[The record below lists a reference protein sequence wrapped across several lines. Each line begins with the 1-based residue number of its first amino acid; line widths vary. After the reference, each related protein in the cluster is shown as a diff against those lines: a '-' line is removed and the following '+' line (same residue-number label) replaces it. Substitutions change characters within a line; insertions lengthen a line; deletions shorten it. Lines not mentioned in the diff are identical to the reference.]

1 MVKVLPADSG
11 EWTLKNFE
19 LIAEEK
25 DGGSNNDRYEDVGV
39 LLHNRL
45 DGEHVICLAS
55 VHLAHTFRARVLK
68 LRVDESESEM
78 QVDPC
83 EAQAHQDLVEV
94 IGVGGIPIGVLL
106 YVPEV
111 LKARVRC

>member
-1 MVKVLPADSG
+1 MVKVLPADRG
-11 EWTLKNFE
+11 EWAFKNFE

-45 DGEHVICLAS
+45 DCEHVICLAS

-68 LRVDESESEM
+68 LRVDKSESEM

-83 EAQAHQDLVEV
+83 ETQAHQDLVEV
-94 IGVGGIPIGVLL
+94 IGVGCIPIGVLL